1 MKKIFLSIT
10 LIISGLAAG
19 FAQCAPDSTALAGQI
34 ITPYPETTDHP
45 ELGIHPAACVGKPF
59 DFKFTFSIPET
70 FNSPLGPVPLNFVKI
85 NTTGAIQGI
94 PNWMT
99 YECFP
104 SDCKFLKNTLGS
116 VCLKGTP
123 PVNAFIGDTILQ
135 IVATANVVFVGNT
148 LDYPVTLPK
157 DFAATIPGNYIL
169 RTRPAGNP
177 LCTVATDDLASS
189 IYSISASPNPFS
201 ASTTLK
207 IDALEN
213 ENLQFRVVNM
223 LGQTVENR
231 PIFVV
236 KGENDVIFHANNLP
250 EGIYQY
256 VFSNGKGMRG
266 GKLVISK

>member
-1 MKKIFLSIT
+1 MKKTFLSIS
-10 LIISGLAAG
+10 LIISGLAAVS
-19 FAQCAPDSTALAGQI
+19 AQCFPDTTALAGQI
-34 ITPYPETTDHP
+34 ITPYPETADHP

-59 DFKFTFSIPET
+59 NFKFTFSIPET
-70 FNSPLGPVPLNFVKI
+70 FNSPIGPVPLNFVKI
-85 NTTGAIQGI
+85 ATTGAIQGL
-94 PNWMT
+94 PSWMT

-104 SDCKFLKNTLGS
+104 VDCKFLKKTFGS

-123 PVNAFIGDTILQ
+123 PGNAAIGDTILQ
-135 IVATANVVFVGNT
+135 IVATANVIFAGTT

-157 DFAATIPGNYIL
+157 DFASTIPGNYIL
-169 RTRPAGNP
+169 RTRAAGNP
-177 LCTVATDDLASS
+177 LCTVATDNLASS

-201 ASTTLK
+201 ATTTLK
-207 IDALEN
+207 IEALEN

-223 LGQTVENR
+223 LGQIVENR

-236 KGENDVIFHANNLP
+236 SGENEVVFHANNLP

-256 VFSNGKGMRG
+256 VFSNEKGLRS